1 MKRFLMLLVVG
12 CLGLTIAYPSWAAP
26 LVEAGA
32 KNKPPQ
38 VTAKE
43 VAQATTVQA
52 REQSV
57 AAQEQA
63 LARKEQEL
71 TALQTELDTKLAR
84 FAKLQKEVASQH
96 DELKGIHGKRFK
108 NLIAV
113 YSAMSPSKVA
123 PLLNSMEDTTVAE
136 VLQAMKTDLVA
147 KIMPKLEPEKAVRV
161 SKLIGL
167 LQEKGTEAEG
177 TGAQRQKAQKQ

>member
-1 MKRFLMLLVVG
+1 MKRLLPLIVVG
-12 CLGLTIAYPSWAAP
+12 LLGIMVADPSWATP
-26 LVEAGA
+26 VVEGGA
-32 KNKPPQ
+32 KNKPAQ

-43 VAQATTVQA
+43 VAHAVTVQS
-52 REQSV
+52 REEAV

-71 TALQTELDTKLAR
+71 AALQAELDSKLVR
-84 FAKLQKEVASQH
+84 YAKLQKEVASQLA
-96 DELKGIHGKRFK
+96 ELQGVQSKRFK

-123 PLLNSMEDTTVAE
+123 PLLNSMEDTTVAQ

-147 KIMPKLEPEKAVRV
+147 KIVPKLEPDKAVRV
-161 SKLIGL
+161 SKRLGL
-167 LQEKGTEAEG
+167 LK
-177 TGAQRQKAQKQ
+177 